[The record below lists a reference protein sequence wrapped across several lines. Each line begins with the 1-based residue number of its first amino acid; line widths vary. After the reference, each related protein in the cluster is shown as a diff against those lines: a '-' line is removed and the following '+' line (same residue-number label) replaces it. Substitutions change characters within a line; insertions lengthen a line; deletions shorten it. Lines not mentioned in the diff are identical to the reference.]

1 MRSSKLLGIVL
12 IIICLAL
19 VLASVSSN
27 NAERYR
33 SSTSFAR
40 TPVGLSSFVALAKV
54 VAPDRIV
61 QRRAALLAND
71 DLKDAGI
78 FMTFSPKSAFSERE
92 ASIVRA
98 FAEGGGRVVI
108 GIQSPEI
115 LPNVT
120 HLLSALDVKITPSE
134 VTDFRNKVTTPVEP
148 QSEGTLFP
156 PKRIYEFYSRYFVT
170 GDTPGS
176 FYFEKP
182 ISKGAV
188 TIIMGLPPISNAL
201 LGRAENWLIAHGLLA
216 QKESVVLDE
225 YHHLFSD
232 KTVGDLVRE
241 PSFAFPIFGMVV
253 VGIFFF
259 LFGRL
264 SKRDAWERKPEGVP
278 ARSFHHFGA
287 SLFEGLLK
295 ESKLQG
301 RAVDEHE
308 RFLKALFPQDA
319 HTITQ
324 PQSVNG
330 AWLER
335 GARLVQVH
343 KGLLRERGWKI

>member
-1 MRSSKLLGIVL
+1 MRSSKFLGIAL

-19 VLASVSSN
+19 VGASISSN

-40 TPVGLSSFVALAKV
+40 TPVGLSAFVSLAKV

-71 DLKDAGI
+71 DLKDASI

-92 ASIVRA
+92 ASIVRT

-108 GIQSPEI
+108 GIQSPET
-115 LPNVT
+115 LSNVT
-120 HLLSALDVKITPSE
+120 HLLSALDVKLAPTELP
-134 VTDFRNKVTTPVEP
+134 DFRNKVTTSVQP
-148 QSEGTLFP
+148 QAESALFP
-156 PKRIYEFYSRYFVT
+156 ANRMYEFYSRYTVT
-170 GDTPGS
+170 GEAAGS
-176 FYFEKP
+176 FYLEKP

-201 LGRAENWLIAHGLLA
+201 LGRGENWRIAHALLA
-216 QKESVVLDE
+216 QRGSIILDE

-241 PSFAFPIFGMVV
+241 PSFALPIFGMVV
-253 VGIFFF
+253 VGILFF

-287 SLFEGLLK
+287 SLFEGLVK
-295 ESKLQG
+295 KSKLQSQ
-301 RAVDEHE
+301 AVDEHA
-308 RFLKALFPQDA
+308 RFLTALFPQDA
-319 HTITQ
+319 DTITQ

-330 AWLER
+330 SWLES

-343 KGLLRERGWKI
+343 KGLLRERGWKL